1 MITQD
6 LSPGVQTTLYEMFPT
21 SAYERD
27 AHVKMMTERY
37 LNYKMEYVKH
47 LSFNPEEQNFSKFP
61 KSKHLDKAPCPSIS
75 NFIWVLPSD
84 TICQLNQLFSNSE
97 VAMLSTRDPWN

>member
-47 LSFNPEEQNFSKFP
+47 LSFNPEEQNFSKF
-61 KSKHLDKAPCPSIS
+61 
-75 NFIWVLPSD
+75 F
-84 TICQLNQLFSNSE
+84 SE
-97 VAMLSTRDPWN
+97 VLFLLF